1 MRTWL
6 SILLAAGLFLS
17 PFATFA
23 EDYGSQTSQTQQ
35 VPPVAQT
42 LVREGDFA
50 IKLAATLHLGN
61 PTDEAVAVD
70 MLAQAGVAP
79 LNGWLPD
86 YPMTPQILGQLESF
100 IAKAASEGRLPMT
113 AEEGT
118 KGLYYLAAQMN
129 LPTPAGSAPPED
141 SAAAPVQPN
150 PTVVNNYYYDQG
162 PPIITY
168 YPPPYYYGY
177 LYDWVPYPVFWFGF
191 WFPGFYICHNF
202 TTVVVDRTVFVDR
215 RVLVSNR
222 IIDPVTRRVARVD
235 PVTRTH
241 TGAIRPETRLR
252 TESGETFRNLAELR
266 HRGGVSGPNAGR
278 PGTSVSRTPGNEG
291 FRSPEARK
299 SAEGIYSRSVER
311 MRPGTVRE
319 GGMSRS
325 GGRRF
330 VAPRA
335 PDRSFNAPP
344 RNGERRSV
352 VPNAPGRSYNA
363 PSRGG
368 ERRYNAP
375 SNPTGRSYRPPAM
388 RGGRESVRP
397 VAPSNTPG
405 RSFNGPARGD
415 ERQFIA
421 PSPSSRQFSG
431 PVMRGSNSMR
441 SFSGNGGRGRG
452 GFGNKIVPYGG
463 GMCRGKC

>member
-1 MRTWL
+1 
-6 SILLAAGLFLS
+6 
-17 PFATFA
+17 
-23 EDYGSQTSQTQQ
+23 
-35 VPPVAQT
+35 
-42 LVREGDFA
+42 
-50 IKLAATLHLGN
+50 
-61 PTDEAVAVD
+61 
-70 MLAQAGVAP
+70 
-79 LNGWLPD
+79 
-86 YPMTPQILGQLESF
+86 
-100 IAKAASEGRLPMT
+100 MT

-129 LPTPAGSAPPED
+129 LPTPAGAATPED
-141 SAAAPVQPN
+141 SMAPPVQPN

-177 LYDWVPYPVFWFGF
+177 LYDWVSYPVFWFGF

-202 TTVVVDRTVFVDR
+202 TTVVVVDRTAFVKK

-222 IIDPVTRRVARVD
+222 VIDPVTKRVARVD
-235 PVTRTH
+235 PVTRTG

-278 PGTSVSRTPGNEG
+278 PETSVSRTPRTEG

-311 MRPGTVRE
+311 MRSGTVRE

-325 GGRRF
+325 GDRRI
-330 VAPRA
+330 VAPGA
-335 PDRSFNAPP
+335 PDRSFNAPS
-344 RNGERRSV
+344 RSGERRSV

-368 ERRYNAP
+368 ERRYIAP
-375 SNPTGRSYRPPAM
+375 DNPSERSYRPPAT
-388 RGGRESVRP
+388 RGSRESVRP
-397 VAPSNTPG
+397 VAPSNAPG

-415 ERQFIA
+415 DRRLAA
-421 PSPSSRQFSG
+421 PNSSSRQFSG
-431 PVMRGSNSMR
+431 PMTREGSDSQR
-441 SFSGNGGRGRG
+441 SFFGDGRHGRG
-452 GFGNKIVPYGG
+452 GF
-463 GMCRGKC
+463 RQ

>member
-1 MRTWL
+1 MRKWL
-6 SILLAAGLFLS
+6 SIMLAAGLVLY

-50 IKLAATLHLGN
+50 IKLAATLDLGN

-70 MLAQAGVAP
+70 TLASAGVAP

-86 YPMTPQILGQLESF
+86 YPVTPQVLGQLQSS
-100 IAKAASEGRLPMT
+100 IDKAASEGKLPMT

-129 LPTPAGSAPPED
+129 LPTPAGTAKPEG
-141 SAAAPVQPN
+141 SRSPAEQSNTA
-150 PTVVNNYYYDQG
+150 VVNNYYYDQG

-177 LYDWVPYPVFWFGF
+177 LYDWVAYPVFWFGF

-202 TTVVVDRTVFVDR
+202 TTVVVDRTAFVNR
-215 RVLVSNR
+215 RAIVSNR

-235 PVTRTH
+235 PVTRTR
-241 TGAIRPETRLR
+241 TGDTRPETRLR

-266 HRGGVSGPNAGR
+266 HGGGVRGPNAGR
-278 PGTSVSRTPGNEG
+278 PGISVGRTSRTGG

-299 SAEGIYSRSVER
+299 SASAIYSRSVER
-311 MRPGTVRE
+311 MRAGMVRN
-319 GGMSRS
+319 
-325 GGRRF
+325 GGRRV
-330 VAPRA
+330 VAPGA
-335 PDRSFNAPP
+335 H
-344 RNGERRSV
+344 
-352 VPNAPGRSYNA
+352 GRSYNT

-368 ERRYNAP
+368 ERRFIAP
-375 SNPTGRSYRPPAM
+375 NNSPERSYRSPAM
-388 RGGRESVRP
+388 RGSRESVRP
-397 VAPSNTPG
+397 FASSNAPSWG
-405 RSFNGPARGD
+405 G
-415 ERQFIA
+415 ERRLVA

-431 PVMRGSNSMR
+431 PVMRGGSDSLR
-441 SFSGNGGRGRG
+441 SFSGNGRNGRGSGRE
-452 GFGNKIVPYGG
+452 
-463 GMCRGKC
+463 

>member
-6 SILLAAGLFLS
+6 SIILAVGLLLY

-50 IKLAATLHLGN
+50 IKLAATLDLGN

-70 MLAQAGVAP
+70 MLANAGVAP
-79 LNGWLPD
+79 LNGWIPD
-86 YPMTPQILGQLESF
+86 YPMTPQILGQLQSS
-100 IAKAASEGRLPMT
+100 IATAASEGRLPMT

-129 LPTPAGSAPPED
+129 LPTPAGAATPED
-141 SAAAPVQPN
+141 SMAPPVQPN

-177 LYDWVPYPVFWFGF
+177 LYDWVSYPVFWFGF

-202 TTVVVDRTVFVDR
+202 TTVVVVDRTAFVKK

-222 IIDPVTRRVARVD
+222 VIDPVTKRVARVD
-235 PVTRTH
+235 PVTRTG

-252 TESGETFRNLAELR
+252 TESGETFRDLAELR

-278 PGTSVSRTPGNEG
+278 PETSVSRTPRTEG

-311 MRPGTVRE
+311 MRSGAVRE

-325 GGRRF
+325 GDRQI
-330 VAPRA
+330 VAPGA
-335 PDRSFNAPP
+335 PDRSFNAPS
-344 RNGERRSV
+344 RSGERRSV

-368 ERRYNAP
+368 ERRYLAP
-375 SNPTGRSYRPPAM
+375 DNPSERSYRPPAT
-388 RGGRESVRP
+388 RGSRESVRP
-397 VAPSNTPG
+397 VAPSNAPG

-415 ERQFIA
+415 DRGLVA
-421 PSPSSRQFSG
+421 PNSSSRQFSG
-431 PVMRGSNSMR
+431 PMTREGSDSQR
-441 SFSGNGGRGRG
+441 SFSGDGRHGRG
-452 GFGNKIVPYGG
+452 GF
-463 GMCRGKC
+463 RQ